1 MSSSLSYI
9 CTVLVVALISSKVNE
24 CHCFTLTPSVKSGPT
39 SPSSSAL
46 YIFGRRRSKKQVA
59 EQKTSGK
66 AELKIVPAITKVE
79 PRELDKYFDKVGI
92 LPQGVSLP
100 KVASSSSLIS
110 EEEVLAAHKA
120 WGEGLC
126 LIAKTYEDKG
136 YDEAKKVAQQVLDAA
151 YGYAKGIPVLFK
163 PTLAS
168 GSQTFRTTEEGA
180 LSYFVGGNKKYPND
194 SGFAIKNWRRVESY
208 PAGILLLGNTA
219 LSTGNVHCIDKDGK
233 CTVVDKTWGYQKDNE
248 GNVRI
253 ILHHSS
259 LPYKK

>member
-1 MSSSLSYI
+1 LNLSLSV
-9 CTVLVVALISSKVNE
+9 TALLFFPK
-24 CHCFTLTPSVKSGPT
+24 LQ
-39 SPSSSAL
+39 SA
-46 YIFGRRRSKKQVA
+46 GRRRSKKQVA

-180 LSYFVGGNKKYPND
+180 LSYFVGGNKKYPRTKRGD
-194 SGFAIKNWRRVESY
+194 TKRTMKGMCESFC
-208 PAGILLLGNTA
+208 ITH
-219 LSTGNVHCIDKDGK
+219 HCHTRNKDYEFWP
-233 CTVVDKTWGYQKDNE
+233 TMV
-248 GNVRI
+248 
-253 ILHHSS
+253 S
-259 LPYKK
+259 LKQQLYLNIYIYI